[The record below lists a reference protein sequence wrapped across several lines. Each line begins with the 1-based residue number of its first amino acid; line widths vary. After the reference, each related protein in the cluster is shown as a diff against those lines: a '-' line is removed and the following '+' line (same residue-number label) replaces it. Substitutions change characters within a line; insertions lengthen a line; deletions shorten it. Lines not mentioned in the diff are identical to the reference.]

1 MRKIISILL
10 ILLLTPLMPIR
21 VERVNAADAWVLW
34 KESTEFLPNGEM
46 EIRWSVQTALT
57 EYTKCYEMA
66 LRLAEA
72 DRKSLNAGGKSTM
85 VRIGDKDGE
94 GIIIFYRCF
103 PDSFDP
109 RK

>member
-10 ILLLTPLMPIR
+10 TLMLALLMPII

-34 KESTEFLPNGEM
+34 KEWTEFQPNDEM
-46 EIRWSVQTALT
+46 EIRWFVQTALT
-57 EYTKCYEMA
+57 DYTQCYEMA
-66 LRLAEA
+66 LRLAET
-72 DRKSLNAGGKSTM
+72 DRKALNAGGKSTM
-85 VRIGDKDGE
+85 VRIGNKEGE
-94 GIIIFYRCF
+94 GVIIFYRCF

>member
-1 MRKIISILL
+1 MKKIMWVLL
-10 ILLLTPLMPIR
+10 ALVLTLLMPVR

-34 KESTEFLPNGEM
+34 KEWTEFLPNGDM
-46 EIRWSVQTALT
+46 EIRWFVQTALT
-57 EYTKCYEMA
+57 DYTKCYEMA

-72 DRKSLNAGGKSTM
+72 DRKAMNAGGKSTM
-85 VRIGDKDGE
+85 VRIGNQQGE
-94 GIIIFYRCF
+94 GGIVFYRCF